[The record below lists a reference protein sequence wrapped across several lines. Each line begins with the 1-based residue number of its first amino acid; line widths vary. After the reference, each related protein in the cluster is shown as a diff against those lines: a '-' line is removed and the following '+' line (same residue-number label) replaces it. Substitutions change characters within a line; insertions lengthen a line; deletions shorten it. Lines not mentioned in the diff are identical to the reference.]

1 MYGEDLDWF
10 FRMRKAGYKIY
21 YVPSTKIIHYKGE
34 STRAAGYDA
43 IGMFYKAQIQ
53 FVRKHFSKSK
63 SVFAVMFLYFGIVVR
78 GLFSYAVKTGVS
90 LAPPLM
96 DTLMMQLSMLLAIR
110 IKFGSFEQIQ
120 AYSLIEGIYTAVWL
134 FSLYILGNYK
144 RRRFSA
150 TYAAWAVILGFLV
163 NTTFTF
169 FFKQFAYSREVLIWL
184 LLLNIIILPAW
195 RIGIRLARKTG
206 MVPFLG
212 TLGKTMILKRT
223 AIVGSAEEAKRITQK
238 VLDRIEYGYSI
249 EGFID
254 KRSPDSLLDSPTYLG
269 NVADIAEIVS
279 ARKITDIIFSTESYS
294 YEEVLDIIDKV
305 KHNKMNF
312 KIVPKQ
318 MDFIIGKSS
327 VEPIEELSFIDIEF
341 NIDKLF
347 SLYILGNYKRRRFS
361 ATYAAWAVILGF
373 LVNTTFTF
381 FFKQFA
387 YSREVLIWLLLLNII
402 ILPAWRIGI
411 RLARKTGMVPF
422 LGTLGKTMILK
433 RTAIVGS
440 AEEAKRITQKVLD
453 RIEYGYSI
461 EGFIDKRSPDSLLDS
476 PTYLGNVADIAEIVS
491 ARKITDIIFSTESYS
506 YEEVLDIIDKVKH
519 NKMNFKI
526 VPKQMDFIIGKSS
539 VESIEELSFIDI
551 EFNIDKLFNRIIKRS
566 ADLVISTVL
575 LILLLPFAIISFL
588 FGRSFNGVDLLLQDK
603 RVRRVYLL
611 TKAGKIQ
618 SGILS
623 SYPLL
628 LHVLTGKMSIV
639 GCELSLNPSDLEDIH
654 CKPGLMSLAEIM
666 AQGKRDEDERKK
678 YEQYYLRNQ
687 SLRLDFEIIIKAL
700 FNL

>member
-1 MYGEDLDWF
+1 MVKSTYPDVILIENGENLGFSKANNQAIKRAKGDYVLILNPDTVVQEDTFKTLIKFLDEHPEAAAASCKVLNADGTLQLACRRSTPTPLVVLPKILGLSALFPKSKLFAKYNLTYLDEDEVSEVDAVSGSFVMVRKSAIEEIGLFDEDFFMYGEDLDWF

-34 STRAAGYDA
+34 SSRAAGYDA

-53 FVRKHFSKSK
+53 FVRKHFSKSR
-63 SVFAVMFLYFGIVVR
+63 SVFAVMFLYFAIVAR
-78 GLFSYAVKTGVS
+78 GLFSYAVKTGVA
-90 LAPPLM
+90 LAPLII
-96 DTLMMQLSMLLAIR
+96 DTFLMQLSLLLAIR
-110 IKFGSFEQIQ
+110 IRFDSFNEVS
-120 AYSLIEGIYTAVWL
+120 AYFLIDGIYTVVWL
-134 FSLYILGNYK
+134 FSFYLVGIYK
-144 RRRFSA
+144 KRRFSA
-150 TYAAWAVILGFLV
+150 TYAAWGVILGFFV

-184 LLLNIIILPAW
+184 LLLNIIFLPAW

-254 KRSPDSLLDSPTYLG
+254 KKSPDSFLNSPTYLG
-269 NVADIAEIVS
+269 NVTDIAEIVS

-318 MDFIIGKSS
+318 MDFIIGKAS
-327 VEPIEELSFIDIEF
+327 VESIEDLSFIDIEF
-341 NIDKLF
+341 NIDKF
-347 SLYILGNYKRRRFS
+347 Y
-361 ATYAAWAVILGF
+361 
-373 LVNTTFTF
+373 
-381 FFKQFA
+381 
-387 YSREVLIWLLLLNII
+387 
-402 ILPAWRIGI
+402 
-411 RLARKTGMVPF
+411 
-422 LGTLGKTMILK
+422 
-433 RTAIVGS
+433 
-440 AEEAKRITQKVLD
+440 
-453 RIEYGYSI
+453 
-461 EGFIDKRSPDSLLDS
+461 
-476 PTYLGNVADIAEIVS
+476 
-491 ARKITDIIFSTESYS
+491 
-506 YEEVLDIIDKVKH
+506 
-519 NKMNFKI
+519 
-526 VPKQMDFIIGKSS
+526 
-539 VESIEELSFIDI
+539 
-551 EFNIDKLFNRIIKRS
+551 NRIIKRS
-566 ADLVISTVL
+566 LDLMISSLL

-588 FGRSFNGVDLLLQDK
+588 LFGRSIRGVDLLLQDNQ
-603 RVRRVYLL
+603 VRRVYLL
-611 TKAGKIQ
+611 SKTDKIQ

-623 SYPLL
+623 RYPLL

-639 GCELSLNPSDLEDIH
+639 GCELLLNPLDLKNIH
-654 CKPGLMSLAEIM
+654 YKPGLTSLAEIM
-666 AQGKRDEDERKK
+666 SQGNRDEDEYEK

-687 SLRLDFEIIIKAL
+687 SLQLDLEIIIKAL